1 MKLFC
6 LSIFL
11 IILFSF
17 SLPANEEC
25 CEDYVNDNRC
35 GTLSVDKKK
44 LKNKIQRRIYF
55 DIDGRPKNQLK
66 YDSPNNLFTIH
77 YDTSGVHRV
86 PMMDKNGNGIPDYV
100 DSVAYYSE
108 IVYNI
113 QVKQIGLPD
122 PTNDSTR
129 GGTPGYDIYLMDL
142 GNGDEYPDSNGIQDP
157 GGMYG
162 FTVNDLEVF
171 PRTSYPRYTSF
182 IVIDNDF
189 SPTDSARPPG
199 AKPYRV
205 FKTTGVDAMKITV
218 AHEFNHAVQFL
229 VGYDDFGY
237 TAIAEMLCVMFE
249 EVCFPEVND
258 YLQYTRSLFKNPD
271 QYSFAVSNP
280 QNGYR
285 YSLFFMMLSK
295 KYGIGLIK
303 EYFDKLQFGI
313 NAYRALDLTLSKYN
327 STMNIEWL
335 DFLNWIYH
343 TGYRSQPDRFFDD
356 APVMPEITY
365 SSERFFTPASVSLS
379 GEIGTYQF
387 RADRVIFQNIFPYS
401 NDTLNII
408 TSALDSVSAY
418 NQTPIKDIFSHTFI
432 SEPNKD
438 FNRIFI
444 NSAQSYYHK
453 LSSINYLSKSVLFE
467 IPGVNTIPLAST
479 YPNPVFTNETKYVNF
494 PVNDKA
500 KIGELAELTIYNSNM
515 IEIYRN
521 NLPVSIVDN
530 NRVLIFN
537 FSDLDKLKQLGTGI
551 YIFNS
556 KSQDGNVA
564 GKFSIINN

>member
-1 MKLFC
+1 MKLF
-6 LSIFL
+6 F
-11 IILFSF
+11 
-17 SLPANEEC
+17 LPALLILIFSHSLQAIEEC
-25 CEDYVNDNRC
+25 CNDIANDNRC
-35 GTLSVDKKK
+35 GTFSIDKKK
-44 LKNKIQRRIYF
+44 LKNKIQRRISF
-55 DIDGRPKNQLK
+55 DQEGRPKNQLK
-66 YDSPNNLFTIH
+66 FDSPNKLFTIH

-86 PMMDKNGNGIPDYV
+86 PMIDKNANGIPDYV

-113 QVKQIGLPD
+113 QIKQIGLPD
-122 PTNDSTR
+122 PTNDSAR
-129 GGTPGYDIYLMDL
+129 GGTTGYDIYLMDL

-162 FTVNDLEVF
+162 FTVNDLEVY

-199 AKPYRV
+199 SKPYRV
-205 FKTTGVDAMKITV
+205 FKTTGIDAMKITV

-237 TAIAEMLCVMFE
+237 TGIAEMLCVMFE

-258 YLQYTRSLFKNPD
+258 YLQYTRSLFKNPE

-285 YSLFFMMLSK
+285 FSLFFIMLYK
-295 KYGIGLIK
+295 KYGTVFLK
-303 EYFDKLQFGI
+303 EYFDKLKFGI
-313 NAYRALDLTLSKYN
+313 NGYRALDLTLTRFN
-327 STMNIEWL
+327 STLNTEWI
-335 DFLNWIYH
+335 DFLSWIYH
-343 TGYRSQPDRFFDD
+343 TGYRSKPGLYFDD
-356 APVMPEITY
+356 SVIMPEVTY
-365 SSERFFTPASVSLS
+365 ATERFFNPTYVSFS

-387 RADRVIFQNIFPYS
+387 RSDRVIFQNIFPLS

-408 TSALDSVSAY
+408 TSALDSVSVF
-418 NQTPIKDIFSHTFI
+418 NQTYFKDVFSHTFS

-444 NSAQSYYHK
+444 NSAQNYYHK
-453 LSSINYLSKSVLFE
+453 LSSIKYSTKSVLFE
-467 IPGVNTIPLAST
+467 IPGVNTIPLVST
-479 YPNPVFTNETKYVNF
+479 YPNPVYTNDANNINF
-494 PVNDKA
+494 PVDDKA
-500 KIGELAELTIYNSNM
+500 KIGELVELTIFNSNM

-521 NLPVSIVDN
+521 HLPVSIVGN
-530 NRVLIFN
+530 YRVLILN
-537 FSDLDKLKQLGTGI
+537 FLELDKLKQFGTGI

-556 KSQDGNVA
+556 KTPEGNVM